1 MKEYPFEV
9 VSPVTKFCC
18 LLPDLQDEKQPKRET
33 DQGLT
38 LLCQFKKL
46 ISTMSYSHGSN
57 S

>member
-9 VSPVTKFCC
+9 VSLVTKFCC
-18 LLPDLQDEKQPKRET
+18 FLQDLQDEKQPKRVP